1 MPENVVIAIITG
13 VLAVVGSYVS
23 NLALTIRKSREQ
35 AIKDAERE
43 QEQKDK
49 LDRIYEEQKQVKIRL
64 DSHNGYAEKFAK
76 NSEKLAVL
84 AEKQEATNK
93 AIERIQKDIDYL
105 KSDRCKV

>member
-1 MPENVVIAIITG
+1 MPEGVLASLIAG
-13 VLAVVGSYVS
+13 VLAVIGSYVS

-49 LDRIYEEQKQVKIRL
+49 LDRIYEEQRQVKIRL

-93 AIERIQKDIDYL
+93 AIERMQKDIDYL

>member
-1 MPENVVIAIITG
+1 MAALVAG
-13 VLAVVGSYVS
+13 VLAVIGSYVS

-49 LDRIYEEQKQVKIRL
+49 LDRIYEEQRQIKIRL
-64 DSHNGYAEKFAK
+64 DSHNGYAEKFAN

-84 AEKQEATNK
+84 AEKQEATNN